1 MRASRNHQGLCAH
14 PNLPAH
20 LLRGH
25 VDDCPHRRPGAC
37 GNLCGFLNGGH
48 GGVGW
53 GLLLHQ
59 FGQPEVQH
67 FGLSL
72 LGNEEVGR
80 FDISMDNRTSEDEE
94 RSWVV
99 LLKITHTFD
108 F

>member
-1 MRASRNHQGLCAH
+1 M
-14 PNLPAH
+14 
-20 LLRGH
+20 
-25 VDDCPHRRPGAC
+25 
-37 GNLCGFLNGGH
+37 
-48 GGVGW
+48 
-53 GLLLHQ
+53 HQ

-94 RSWVV
+94 RSWFV